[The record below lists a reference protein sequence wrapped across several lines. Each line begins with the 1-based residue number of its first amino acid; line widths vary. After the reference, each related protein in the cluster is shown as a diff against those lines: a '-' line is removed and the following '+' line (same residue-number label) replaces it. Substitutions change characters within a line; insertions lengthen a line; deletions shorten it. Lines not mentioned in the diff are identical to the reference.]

1 MKEYL
6 EKILIFGGTTEGRKA
21 AEHLLA
27 QGVPCT
33 VSVATSY
40 GREVLAPHPLLTI
53 HVGRMDREAM
63 AQMMQNEK
71 FCCVVDATH
80 PHAQIVSAE
89 IAAACRQ
96 AGLPCIRLQ
105 REETG
110 TEALKGGKTAETSGS
125 EEAAENGRTH
135 AGACYYVDDAEEA
148 GKFLSALPGHI
159 LVTTGSKELGRF
171 VRALGDP
178 ARITARVLPSEESLR
193 ACGEAGLSGR
203 QIIALQGPFDTE
215 MNCAMIHHAGARWL
229 LTKDSGAAGG
239 FPEKLEAARKCGIGT
254 VVIRMPQTA
263 YDGAAAV
270 SGAAVASDA
279 AGGVCADGE
288 RTLFLVG
295 IGMGAPDAV
304 TAQAQKA
311 IAGAEVLFGAESVL
325 DNAEKL
331 REPGKEQRV
340 VPVYEG
346 GAVLAYLYS
355 HPQVRRAA
363 VLYSGDS
370 GFYSG
375 AASVLERIRS
385 EKIRSG
391 QPDPAELSGLQVRM
405 ICGVSCVSWF
415 AARAGIPWQN
425 WKILSSHGRF
435 CNVVGQVRRNR
446 KCFLLLSGA
455 ADLRRTG
462 QLLADAAERGVLG
475 ELKLICGYGLSRP
488 EEEIRACT
496 ARELTGITKEGL
508 YVLYIEHE
516 AAGLTPVLPGLPD
529 DAFVR
534 GKAPMTSSEIR
545 TFSLCRLGL
554 TAQAVVWDIGA
565 GTGSVSV
572 EAAQA
577 CPEGRVYS
585 VEFRKEAL
593 ELLEQNRAGFC
604 LQNMEIV
611 EGRAPDILA
620 DLPAPTHVFVGG
632 SGGEIGSILETVL
645 ARSASAKIVVN
656 CITSETLA
664 ALKDALRRLPV
675 RDVQC
680 VQISVNREE
689 KLGKYHYLRAGN
701 PVFIISFSGDASSGE
716 NREREDG

>member
-1 MKEYL
+1 MKDIMKEHF
-6 EKILIFGGTTEGRKA
+6 EKVLIFGGTTEGRKT

-33 VSVATSY
+33 VSVATPY
-40 GREVLAPHPLLTI
+40 GRDVLAPHPLLTVR
-53 HVGRMDREAM
+53 VGRMDRDAM
-63 AQMMQNEK
+63 AQMMQDGK

-89 IAAACRQ
+89 IAAACGQ

-105 REETG
+105 REGTG
-110 TEALKGGKTAETSGS
+110 TEAPEAEKIGGTQESGEAS
-125 EEAAENGRTH
+125 ESRCAN
-135 AGACYYVDDAEEA
+135 AGACYYVDNAEEA
-148 GKFLSALPGHI
+148 GRFLSAVPGHI

-171 VRALGDP
+171 VN
-178 ARITARVLPSEESLR
+178 
-193 ACGEAGLSGR
+193 R

-215 MNCAMIHHAGARWL
+215 MNCAMIRHAGAQWL

-239 FPEKLEAARKCGIGT
+239 YPEKLEAAGKCGIGT
-254 VVIRMPQTA
+254 VVIRMPHNGHA
-263 YDGAAAV
+263 GGAAGSDV
-270 SGAAVASDA
+270 TGGARDA
-279 AGGVCADGE
+279 GE

-295 IGMGAPDAV
+295 IGMGAQDAV

-325 DNAEKL
+325 ANAEKL
-331 REPGKEQRV
+331 RGPGKEQRI

-346 GAVLAYLYS
+346 GAVLAYLQT

-375 AASVLERIRS
+375 AASML
-385 EKIRSG
+385 EKIKQEKVRSG
-391 QPDPAELSGLQVRM
+391 QPDPAQRSGLQVRV

-415 AARAGIPWQN
+415 AARAGIPWQD

-435 CNVVGQVRRNR
+435 CNIVGQVRRNR

-455 ADLRRTG
+455 ADLRTTG
-462 QLLADAAERGVLG
+462 QLLADAAGRGVLG
-475 ELKLICGYGLSRP
+475 ELKLICGYALSRP
-488 EEEIRACT
+488 EEEIRAYT
-496 ARELTGITKEGL
+496 AQELTGITKEGL

-516 AAGLTPVLPGLPD
+516 AAGRTPVLPGLPD
-529 DAFVR
+529 GAFVR

-545 TFSLCRLGL
+545 ALSLSRLGL

-572 EAAQA
+572 EAALT
-577 CPEGRVYS
+577 CPEGKVYS
-585 VEFRKEAL
+585 VEFRREAL

-611 EGRAPDILA
+611 EGRAPDVLA
-620 DLPAPTHVFVGG
+620 DLPAPSHVFVGG
-632 SGGEIGSILETVL
+632 SGGEIGSILEAVF
-645 ARSASAKIVVN
+645 AKNASARVVVN

-664 ALKDALRRLPV
+664 ALQCALKKLSV
-675 RDVQC
+675 RDIQC
-680 VQISVNREE
+680 AQISVNREE
-689 KLGKYHYLRAGN
+689 KLGNYHYLRAGN
-701 PVFIISFSGDASSGE
+701 PVFMISFSGDAANAES
-716 NREREDG
+716 REREDR

>member
-1 MKEYL
+1 MKDIMKEHF
-6 EKILIFGGTTEGRKA
+6 EKVLIFGGTTEGRKT

-33 VSVATSY
+33 VSVATPY
-40 GREVLAPHPLLTI
+40 GRDVLAPHPLLTVR
-53 HVGRMDREAM
+53 VGRMDRDAM
-63 AQMMQNEK
+63 AQMMQDGK

-89 IAAACRQ
+89 IAAACGQ
-96 AGLPCIRLQ
+96 AGLPCIRQQ
-105 REETG
+105 REGTG
-110 TEALKGGKTAETSGS
+110 TEAPEAEKIGGTQESGEAS
-125 EEAAENGRTH
+125 ESRCAN
-135 AGACYYVDDAEEA
+135 AGACYYVDNAEEA
-148 GKFLSALPGHI
+148 GRFLSAVPGHI

-171 VRALGDP
+171 VNALGDP

-215 MNCAMIHHAGARWL
+215 MNCAMIRHTGAQWL

-239 FPEKLEAARKCGIGT
+239 YPEKLEAAGKCGIGT
-254 VVIRMPQTA
+254 VVIRMPHTGHA
-263 YDGAAAV
+263 GGAA
-270 SGAAVASDA
+270 GSDVT
-279 AGGVCADGE
+279 GGTRDAGE

-295 IGMGAPDAV
+295 IGMGAQDAV

-325 DNAEKL
+325 ANAEKL
-331 REPGKEQRV
+331 RGPGKEQRI

-346 GAVLAYLYS
+346 GAVLAYLQT

-375 AASVLERIRS
+375 AASML
-385 EKIRSG
+385 EKIKQEKVRSG
-391 QPDPAELSGLQVRM
+391 QPDPAQRSGLQVRV

-415 AARAGIPWQN
+415 AARAGIPWQD

-435 CNVVGQVRRNR
+435 CNIVGQVRRNR

-455 ADLRRTG
+455 ADLRLTG
-462 QLLADAAERGVLG
+462 QLLADAAGRGVLG
-475 ELKLICGYGLSRP
+475 ELKLICGYALSRP
-488 EEEIRACT
+488 EEEIRAYT
-496 ARELTGITKEGL
+496 AQELTGITKEGL

-516 AAGLTPVLPGLPD
+516 AAGRTPVLPGLPD
-529 DAFVR
+529 GAFVR

-545 TFSLCRLGL
+545 ALSLSRLGL

-572 EAAQA
+572 EAALT
-577 CPEGRVYS
+577 CPEGKVYS
-585 VEFRKEAL
+585 VEFRREAL
-593 ELLEQNRAGFC
+593 ELLEQNCAGFC

-620 DLPAPTHVFVGG
+620 DLPAPSHVFVGG
-632 SGGEIGSILETVL
+632 SGGEIGSILEAVF
-645 ARSASAKIVVN
+645 AKNASARVVVN

-664 ALKDALRRLPV
+664 ALQCALKKLPV
-675 RDVQC
+675 RDIQC
-680 VQISVNREE
+680 AQISVNREE
-689 KLGKYHYLRAGN
+689 KLGNYHYLRAGN
-701 PVFIISFSGDASSGE
+701 PVFMISFSGDAANAES
-716 NREREDG
+716 REREDR